1 MTDNESF
8 LASLGVTVAA
18 PPLPDQVWEQILSV
32 ALDPTTAAIDTD
44 LVPEQDDVPVAL
56 DDVEGSDI
64 LLQDDDL
71 TTADIDDAAG
81 TAHHDPAALGDDT
94 DHHGVDD
101 QPLLLIDD
109 PESAGSTDRV
119 DEHGDYPDL
128 GHLDVGDDSY

>member
-18 PPLPDQVWEQILSV
+18 PPLPDQVWEQILAV
-32 ALDPTTAAIDTD
+32 ALDPTTATIDAD

-56 DDVEGSDI
+56 DDVESSDI
-64 LLQDDDL
+64 VLHDDDL
-71 TTADIDDAAG
+71 TTAGIDDAAG
-81 TAHHDPAALGDDT
+81 TAHHNPAALGDDT
-94 DHHGVDD
+94 DRHSVVD
-101 QPLLLIDD
+101 QPLLIDD